1 MFQKIK
7 QTITK
12 IIAIPR
18 IFNQKELTLAKIFI
32 FLIILSSLG
41 LLINIHFSSTRI
53 LPTNGGIYK
62 EAVIGYPQYLN
73 PILSY
78 SSDTDRDIVE
88 LIYSG
93 LTKFDPDGNIIP
105 DLAEDFAIDDGGKNY
120 TFYLRKNIY
129 WHNNIPFSVDDVIFT
144 IKTIQNPEYNSPL
157 RFNWDGVEIEKIN
170 DLTIRFKLKNPY
182 APFLTNTTIGI
193 LPKHIWESLSP
204 KDFYLSKTNLE
215 PIGTGPFKFDNIK
228 KGAGKIVEMLTLE
241 RNNQYYLKKPY
252 LEKVIF
258 VFKNGEKKLIEALNQ
273 NKVNAIALGSGFY
286 KENIKRQER
295 FSFYS
300 PLLPRYFAA
309 FINQEKNSILANQN
323 IRIALSYATNKELII
338 KEVFGGEAL
347 RIEGP
352 FPQYLLPEQYFSSS
366 NVYEYNL
373 EKAKQYLEKASGI
386 TDLSIIL
393 TVPDIPELSKT
404 AEILQSN
411 WQEAGFKVKISLVSP
426 TEIIDNI
433 IRQRDYEILIFGQ
446 VLNLDPDPFSFW
458 HSSQK
463 NDPGLNLSLYQNKAV
478 DTILKNARGEL
489 EEEKRLKLYGDLSN
503 QITKD
508 VPAIFLY
515 IPKYLY
521 VVNEKIKGIK
531 TTKINLPANRFSSIE
546 NWYIETK
553 RARK

>member
-7 QTITK
+7 QVIAK

-18 IFNQKELTLAKIFI
+18 IFNQKELALAKIFA

-41 LLINIHFSSTRI
+41 LLINIHLSSTHI
-53 LPTNGGIYK
+53 IPESGGTYK
-62 EAVIGYPQYLN
+62 EAIIGYPQYLN
-73 PILSY
+73 PVLSY
-78 SSDTDRDIVE
+78 SSDTDRDVVK

-93 LTKFDPDGNIIP
+93 LTKFDSDGNIIP
-105 DLAEDFAIDDGGKNY
+105 DLAEDFVIDDSGKIY
-120 TFYLRKNIY
+120 TFYLRKNIF
-129 WHNNIPFSVDDVIFT
+129 WHDNMPFSIEDILFT

-157 RFNWDGVEIEKIN
+157 RFNWDGVEVEKIN
-170 DLTIRFKLKNPY
+170 DSTIRFKLKNPY

-193 LPKHIWESLSP
+193 IPKHLWGSLSP
-204 KDFYLSKTNLE
+204 KDFYLSQKNLE
-215 PIGTGPFKFDNIK
+215 PVGTGPFKFSNIK
-228 KGAGKIVEMLTLE
+228 KSAGKIIETLILE

-252 LEKVIF
+252 LEKIIF
-258 VFKNGEKKLIEALNQ
+258 VFQNGEKKLIETLNQ
-273 NKVNAIALGSGFY
+273 NKVDAIALGSGFY
-286 KENIKRQER
+286 KKNIKKQER

-309 FINQEKNSILANQN
+309 FINQEKNSFLANQN
-323 IRIALSYATNKELII
+323 TRIALSYATNKELII

-352 FPQYLLPEQYFSSS
+352 FLQYLLPEKYYSPS
-366 NVYEYNL
+366 NVYEYSPD
-373 EKAKQYLEKASGI
+373 KAKQYLEKVP
-386 TDLSIIL
+386 DKEKLDIIL

-404 AEILQSN
+404 AEILQSS
-411 WQEAGFKVKISLVSP
+411 WQQVGFQVKISLVP
-426 TEIIDNI
+426 PVEFIDSI
-433 IRQRDYEILIFGQ
+433 IRQRNYEILIFGQ

-463 NDPGLNLSLYQNKAV
+463 NDPGLNLSLYQNKTV
-478 DTILKNARGEL
+478 DTLLKSARGEL
-489 EEEKRLKLYGDLSN
+489 DAEKRLKSYGDLSS

-508 VPAIFLY
+508 IPAVFLY
-515 IPKYLY
+515 SPKYLY

-531 TTKINLPANRFSSIE
+531 TTKINLPADRFASIE

-553 RARK
+553 RVRK